1 MFIKIEKKQHIRDKG
16 EEKHTSSRIYIY
28 ICVCVCVCV
37 CIKEYNVCKKW
48 SQDQGICNEKYIK
61 TSLHPSKTLKATLPL
76 SSMSYASSPPSTYT
90 TVIYKT
96 TPLFCHE

>member
-1 MFIKIEKKQHIRDKG
+1 M
-16 EEKHTSSRIYIY
+16 
-28 ICVCVCVCV
+28 CVCVCVCV

>member
-1 MFIKIEKKQHIRDKG
+1 MFIKIEKKHICETKVKKNVHHL
-16 EEKHTSSRIYIY
+16 EYIY

-48 SQDQGICNEKYIK
+48 SQDQGTCNEKYIK